1 MQTHD
6 MSSISFTT
14 TITIARPIDDV
25 FARLADPAGF
35 PAWNSA
41 VERVQARGDGRY
53 VMHRRLP
60 SGAAV
65 NELEVIERIPPTAF
79 RVRTTSGP
87 TPFLYHY
94 ALEATH
100 GGTLVTLRAEAEVPG
115 PAVLVKHAVKR
126 GVDANLAT
134 LKSILELG

>member
-1 MQTHD
+1 

-14 TITIARPIDDV
+14 NITIARPIDAV

-41 VERVQARGDGRY
+41 VERVEARGDGSY

-60 SGAAV
+60 SGPAV
-65 NELEVIERIPPTAF
+65 NELEVIERHPPTAF
-79 RVRTTSGP
+79 AVRTTSGP
-87 TPFLYHY
+87 TPFAYRY
-94 ALEATH
+94 ALEPTD
-100 GGTLVTLRAEAEVPG
+100 GGTLVTLQAEADVPG

-134 LKSILELG
+134 LKGILQKR

>member
-1 MQTHD
+1 

-14 TITIARPIDDV
+14 DITIARSVSDV
-25 FARLADPAGF
+25 FARLADPTGF

-41 VERVQARGDGRY
+41 VESVQARGERRY
-53 VMHRRLP
+53 VMQRRLP

-65 NELEVIERIPPTAF
+65 NELEVIEHHPPTTFA
-79 RVRTTSGP
+79 VRTTSGP
-87 TPFLYHY
+87 TPFVYRY
-94 ALEATH
+94 ALEPTES
-100 GGTLVTLRAEAEVPG
+100 GTLVTLRAEADVPG

-134 LKSILELG
+134 LKAILEGR

>member
-1 MQTHD
+1 

-14 TITIARPIDDV
+14 NITIGRPIDDV
-25 FARLADPAGF
+25 FARLEDPAGF

-41 VERVQARGDGRY
+41 VERVEARGDGRY

-60 SGAAV
+60 SGPAV
-65 NELEVIERIPPTAF
+65 NELGVIERHPPTTFA
-79 RVRTTSGP
+79 VRTTSGP
-87 TPFLYHY
+87 TPFVYRY
-94 ALEATH
+94 ALEPTDD
-100 GGTLVTLRAEAEVPG
+100 GTLVTLQAEADVPG

-134 LKSILELG
+134 LKAILEKR